1 MTSRKFHFVKKKIES
16 LPPNDRNSKS
26 TDMEYSD
33 TTPGLKLFVSKNG
46 RKSFHFRYIIGGRK
60 RVIKIADFDCI
71 PLDEVRE
78 IANNYRG
85 MVNRNIDPLVE
96 RDISRDI
103 PNLNEFSE
111 SYLKWAQSHKRSW
124 KDDDNKLR
132 RDILPIFGNRRLN
145 EITGREIQEYLVMI
159 KSKTSGAYSNRH
171 RSLWSK
177 IYSTALLWSV
187 IDGENPCS
195 RIPKFPESSGRLRYL
210 DHTEI
215 KRLLDVLDGYEGN
228 VSALL
233 LKFLLF
239 TGLRLGETKRLR
251 WDDLGSDGTI
261 HIRMENAKSK
271 KSRYVQ
277 INSMARSVL
286 ECLKKLRVND
296 NPYIFPGGIRG
307 EHITSP
313 KTMFNTV
320 KTKAKLEDICI
331 HTLRH
336 TFATLSISAGTD
348 LYVVQ
353 SQLGHANYK
362 TTQRYAHISAQS
374 TKTANENVAK
384 EIDLACDNIGIL
396 YEEV

>member
-1 MTSRKFHFVKKKIES
+1 MTSRKFHFTRKKIEA

-26 TDMEYSD
+26 TDQEYSD

-60 RVIKIADFDCI
+60 RVIKIADFDC
-71 PLDEVRE
+71 LSLEEVRE

-85 MVNRNIDPLVE
+85 MVNKDIDPLVE
-96 RDISRDI
+96 RGISREI
-103 PNLNEFSE
+103 PTLRDFAKTYIE
-111 SYLKWAQSHKRSW
+111 WARVHKRSW
-124 KDDDNKLR
+124 KDDDNKLKA
-132 RDILPIFGNRRLN
+132 DILPSFGNRKLN
-145 EITGREIQEYLVMI
+145 EITGKEIQTYLEKI
-159 KSKTSGAYSNRH
+159 KARTSGSFSNRH

-177 IYSTALLWSV
+177 LFSTAILWSV

-195 RIPKFPESSGRLRYL
+195 RVPKFPESSGRLRYL
-210 DHTEI
+210 DHAEI
-215 KRLLDVLDGYEGN
+215 KRFLGVLAGYEAN

-239 TGLRLGETKRLR
+239 TGLRLGESKRLK
-251 WDDLGSDGTI
+251 WADLGADGTI

-277 INSMARSVL
+277 LNSMALSVL
-286 ECLKKLRVND
+286 GDLEHLRVSG
-296 NPYIFPGGIRG
+296 NPYIFPGAKPGS
-307 EHITSP
+307 HITNP
-313 KTMFNTV
+313 KKLFNTV
-320 KTKAKLEDICI
+320 KRRSAIDDVCI

-362 TTQRYAHISAQS
+362 TTQRYAHISPQRI
-374 TKTANENVAK
+374 KTATENVAK
-384 EIDLACDNIGIL
+384 EIDIAMTKG
-396 YEEV
+396 